1 MSNPRPDRA
10 RASQNRP
17 ITVRVPRAPALPIA
31 LERVAAFAACL
42 TVSWLLTRN
51 LLRPD
56 VFSADAFVHQYWM
69 WQWRDPAL
77 FTDSLTATL
86 RESARYP
93 DGYQAL
99 FWLATKVTSPIVF
112 GEWLGVGLMAV
123 SAWLVFLIVR
133 EHTDWRPAAWI
144 AAAIFLSL
152 VDIHRFFGGFPRG
165 FVHPVVLLVVLLAIR
180 RRNLPRGADRGRGG
194 VRLPD
199 GRAAGERRAGRLGAA
214 RAQAVGSTC
223 ARAAYAALAL
233 AGGRPR
239 SRSARGGAPAVLS
252 ASEARGYDEFG
263 ADGALNF
270 FVPSVIDYLRQN
282 RSGFDLQASGSALLL
297 AALLLLFV
305 ARGRA
310 APAARG
316 AGAAG
321 RGAARLGGG
330 AARPLPALPAA
341 SLHVSARRVLR
352 DRGRRAAAA
361 GVGGRAAAL
370 AAGRAR
376 ADLRLRRVLVPA
388 RPDAAA
394 GGTPAG
400 AGRRRSGPR
409 RRARG
414 AAGAPATGAA
424 VLGVAILVAVAGAT
438 ENWKRGSPCP
448 RYAATGFLSPAPDD
462 TVIAG
467 DPMDLKCLPAT
478 TRRAVV
484 ASTQLAPS
492 YETEYFL
499 QGRERMFTTLRAVYG
514 PSPQALGELQD
525 RFGATHLW
533 IRRDAIRKVMRSG
546 GARWRRGN
554 EPYGRFIPRAGEQGR
569 AGLAA
574 PARRPAAAGAAA

>member
-1 MSNPRPDRA
+1 MTADVGGGRTGRRA
-10 RASQNRP
+10 RRHGHCNLLPSCKALARIARGRARIARSQSASQGLR
-17 ITVRVPRAPALPIA
+17 LPIA
-31 LERVAAFAACL
+31 LERVAALAACL

-99 FWLATKVTSPIVF
+99 FWLATQVTSPIVF

-180 RRNLPRGADRGRGG
+180 RRNLPAALIAAAAAFVYPTAALLASG
-194 VRLPD
+194 VLAVSALRV
-199 GRAAGERRAGRLGAA
+199 RRPWVDVR
-214 RAQAVGSTC
+214 
-223 ARAAYAALAL
+223 RAAYAALAL
-233 AGGRPR
+233 AGTAAVTLG
-239 SRSARGGAPAVLS
+239 AGGARAVLS

-282 RSGFDLQASGSALLL
+282 RSGFDIQPSGSALLL
-297 AALLLLFV
+297 AALLLLFI

-310 APAARG
+310 RLRPEVLALPVVALLGWAAAQLVLFQLYLPHRFTYPLVAFFAIAVGVLLRPAWEAAPRRWLLAAPALIFAFAVFWFPLGPTRPRAALPLVLAGAGLILAVALAPRLRAPAA
-316 AGAAG
+316 
-321 RGAARLGGG
+321 
-330 AARPLPALPAA
+330 
-341 SLHVSARRVLR
+341 
-352 DRGRRAAAA
+352 
-361 GVGGRAAAL
+361 
-370 AAGRAR
+370 
-376 ADLRLRRVLVPA
+376 
-388 RPDAAA
+388 
-394 GGTPAG
+394 
-400 AGRRRSGPR
+400 
-409 RRARG
+409 
-414 AAGAPATGAA
+414 GAA

-438 ENWKRGSPCP
+438 KNWKRGSPCP
-448 RYAATGFLSPAPDD
+448 RYAATGFLSQLPKDA
-462 TVIAG
+462 VIAG

-484 ASTQLAPS
+484 TSTQLAPS

-525 RFGATHLW
+525 R
-533 IRRDAIRKVMRSG
+533 S
-546 GARWRRGN
+546 
-554 EPYGRFIPRAGEQGR
+554 
-569 AGLAA
+569 
-574 PARRPAAAGAAA
+574 ARRTCGSAATRSAR